1 MQPMDIER
9 NRQALLKR
17 KEELRHLIDD
27 METDSLNVSLA
38 DSISELSS
46 YDNHPADIGDE
57 TFERSKDFALRENA
71 LIETEKI
78 DQALKAIEEGT
89 YGTCSICGRTIDSE
103 RLAVMPEATTCVDC
117 SLEAQEGDRRD
128 RPVEEDVLNPP
139 FNIQSLQDFQDPAQN
154 QIIYDGED
162 TWQEVARFGT
172 SDGPQDEP
180 PQDQPDPQQYPNIY
194 TDEDEDRGSVDY
206 VDSIP
211 YHRDEDG
218 MIYSDDS

>member
-1 MQPMDIER
+1 MQHIDIEH
-9 NRQALLKR
+9 NRQILLQR
-17 KEELRHLIDD
+17 KDELQHLIDE
-27 METDSLNVSLA
+27 MERDSLNVSLQ
-38 DSISELSS
+38 DSISELST
-46 YDNHPADIGDE
+46 YDNHPADIGNE

-71 LIETEKI
+71 NIEAARI
-78 DQALKAIEEGT
+78 DEALKAIEEGT
-89 YGTCSICGRTIDSE
+89 YGTCSICGRTIDGE
-103 RLAVMPEATTCVDC
+103 RLKAMPEATTCVDC
-117 SLEAQEGDRRD
+117 SLKSQGGDRSL

-139 FNIQSLQDFQDPAQN
+139 FNIQSLQDFQDPAQS
-154 QIIYDGED
+154 QVIYDGED

-180 PQDQPDPQQYPNIY
+180 PQDQPDPQQYPNVY

-211 YHRDEDG
+211 YHRDKDG